1 MQEFSQFQRKS
12 WQDCDLFQ
20 TMIVFWS
27 IKFVPNCALNGLL
40 LIAVLQ
46 SSIPSRWQVLL
57 SKFDMSHGRMVSDGV
72 GWCRSDLRTVRTRL
86 CRPQMPRM
94 LRQLRPLRL
103 LPPHRQRRAW
113 LMKTW
118 TSLVSTWMMSTALES
133 RGEAQGSPG
142 KPRDTW
148 WHLFFHVF
156 SQHISHFRQEFCLWH
171 MFSVCPSC
179 RMLTGQLGH
188 STATVLYPKAV

>member
-1 MQEFSQFQRKS
+1 MFWMQEFSQFQRKS

-72 GWCRSDLRTVRTRL
+72 GWCRMVSVWPSHCVFALWGRGYAARRCHGCSGSSGRSGCSRRTGSTGRGWWRPGRL
-86 CRPQMPRM
+86 W
-94 LRQLRPLRL
+94 
-103 LPPHRQRRAW
+103 RQREWCQRHWRA
-113 LMKTW
+113 
-118 TSLVSTWMMSTALES
+118 V
-133 RGEAQGSPG
+133 G
-142 KPRDTW
+142 KPREAQR
-148 WHLFFHVF
+148 HLMTLVFPCFFTAHFTFPSGILSMTHV
-156 SQHISHFRQEFCLWH
+156 QCL
-171 MFSVCPSC
+171 S
-179 RMLTGQLGH
+179 
-188 STATVLYPKAV
+188 